1 MEHDGFST
9 CFSFMEKGYLDYRLS
24 FVSAKRMAS
33 LVDGFRRSQKQHS
46 LLCTR
51 ATAQVLRTQ
60 SSTGRLSLSK
70 MCEFVL
76 GLAMP
81 KPLDVRSVAFVV
93 LLCHCCLPG
102 CSVLISILSC
112 ICLPTNVEIFHY
124 FPGRAIGKYTL

>member
-81 KPLDVRSVAFVV
+81 KVRRIRYFALS
-93 LLCHCCLPG
+93 LLSSRLFCAN
-102 CSVLISILSC
+102 INIILHLSA
-112 ICLPTNVEIFHY
+112 NK
-124 FPGRAIGKYTL
+124 R

>member
-1 MEHDGFST
+1 MEYNVFSS
-9 CFSFMEKGYLDYRLS
+9 CFSLMGKGYLDYQLS

-33 LVDGFRRSQKQHS
+33 LIDGFRRSQKQHS

-51 ATAQVLRTQ
+51 ATAQELRTQ

-81 KPLDVRSVAFVV
+81 KVRR
-93 LLCHCCLPG
+93 
-102 CSVLISILSC
+102 IR
-112 ICLPTNVEIFHY
+112 Y
-124 FPGRAIGKYTL
+124 FSL